1 MQDGRGIAVS
11 FPTYPNLLTNELV
24 FEFMWK
30 FSAFECAMKRLDCY
44 SPRDK
49 DGPVSANWDL
59 YAKRLK
65 EIQAVCPPTF
75 LEAAHALVKLAPKQ
89 QTVTNG
95 RLGWSPVA
103 RGAGESYARFA
114 LRLVCTVR
122 NNLFHGGKYPDG
134 HALDVA
140 RNKAL
145 LTAALAVLTE
155 CYELDTELQHWIY
168 EVAQA
173 A

>member
-1 MQDGRGIAVS
+1 MS
-11 FPTYPNLLTNELV
+11 FPTYPNLMTNELV

-30 FSAFECAMKRLDCY
+30 FSAFECAIKRLGCY
-44 SPRDK
+44 RPIDK
-49 DGPVSANWDL
+49 DGPVLPNWDL
-59 YAKRLK
+59 YANRLQAT
-65 EIQAVCPPTF
+65 QAVWPPTF
-75 LEAAHALVKLAPKQ
+75 LEAVHALVKLAPKQ
-89 QTVTNG
+89 QTVSNG
-95 RLGWSPVA
+95 KLGWSPVV
-103 RGAGESYARFA
+103 RGAGERYASFA
-114 LRLVCTVR
+114 LRLVRTVR

-134 HALDVA
+134 HALEVA

-155 CYELDTELQHWIY
+155 CYELDAELQHWIY